1 MANEAPLSTAP
12 ARMERVPP
20 HSEEAERGVLGAV
33 LLDAEKVMD
42 LCIERQLVPESFYV
56 PVHRSIYE
64 VMLVMSRDG
73 RPIDLLTVS
82 ECLKGGGLLE
92 RIGGPTAL
100 NRLVDATPTAAH
112 AEYYIDIVRDR
123 YLLRRVIGAAREIE
137 KNCYQPDTAGAAALT
152 SAEQSFFD
160 ITAHQ
165 HGQVR
170 PWEDLVH
177 EIVRLLDTEH
187 HGLMG
192 LGTGYRDIDQCI
204 GGLKP
209 ANLVILAARPS
220 MGKTS
225 LAMNIVENITLGI
238 GANTDGR
245 GKPVG
250 IFSLEMSCVDL
261 VKRMICSRAEVSMQR
276 LTEGYLSRTNH
287 NKLIHAADALVSA
300 PIFLDD
306 TAGLEIAELRAR
318 ARRMKVKH
326 DIQLIVV
333 DYLQLLRS
341 PEYSRQSRQ
350 VEISMV
356 SAGLKAMAKEL
367 NLPVLVLSQLSRA
380 AEQRDK
386 TEKPKLSDLR
396 DSGSIEQDA
405 DIVMFLQRPSRIAG
419 HPDHDNETL
428 ALVDVAK
435 NRNGPTADDIRLE
448 FMSEYTRFRD
458 SARSGVDEAR
468 VQPTYMQEEE
478 P

>member
-1 MANEAPLSTAP
+1 MANEAPLTTAAAP
-12 ARMERVPP
+12 LERVPP

-33 LLDAEKVMD
+33 LLDAERVMD
-42 LCIERQLVPESFYV
+42 LCIEKQLVPESFYV
-56 PVHRSIYE
+56 PIHRAIYE
-64 VMLVMSRDG
+64 AMLAMSREG

-82 ECLKGGGLLE
+82 EQLKGGGLLD
-92 RIGGPTAL
+92 RVGGPMAL

-123 YLLRRVIGAAREIE
+123 HMLRQVIGAAREIE
-137 KNCYQPDTAGAAALT
+137 KNCYQPDAAGSLAL
-152 SAEQSFFD
+152 SDAEQAFFD

-165 HGQVR
+165 HGQMR
-170 PWEDLVH
+170 PWDDLIH
-177 EIVRLLDTEH
+177 EIVRMLDSEH
-187 HGLMG
+187 RGILGLA
-192 LGTGYRDIDQCI
+192 TGYKDIDRCI

-209 ANLVILAARPS
+209 ANMVILAARPS

-225 LAMNIVENITLGI
+225 LAMNIAENVVLGI
-238 GANTDGR
+238 GGDAGGR

-276 LTEGYLSRTNH
+276 LNEGYLSRTNH
-287 NKLIHAADALVSA
+287 NRLIHAADALVTA

-333 DYLQLLRS
+333 DYLQLLRA

-350 VEISMV
+350 VEIAMV
-356 SAGLKAMAKEL
+356 SAGIKAMAKEL

-405 DIVMFLQRPSRIAG
+405 DIVMFLQRPSRIPG
-419 HPDHDNETL
+419 HPDRENETL

-435 NRNGPTADDIRLE
+435 NRNGPTSDDIRLE

-458 SARSGVDEAR
+458 AAHPGVDEAG
-468 VQPTYMQEEE
+468 VQPTYVQEEE

>member
-1 MANEAPLSTAP
+1 MANEAPVSMAAV
-12 ARMERVPP
+12 ARLERVPP

-33 LLDAEKVMD
+33 LLDAERVMD
-42 LCIERQLVPESFYV
+42 LCIERQLAPESFYI
-56 PVHRSIYE
+56 PVHRAVYE
-64 VMLVMSRDG
+64 VLLGMSRDG
-73 RPIDLLTVS
+73 HPIDLLTVG
-82 ECLKGGGLLE
+82 EHLKGAGVLD

-100 NRLVDATPTAAH
+100 NRIVDATPTAAH

-123 YLLRRVIGAAREIE
+123 YLLRRVIETSREIE
-137 KNCYQPDTAGAAALT
+137 KDCYQSDADAQAVLS

-160 ITAHQ
+160 ITVHQ
-165 HGQVR
+165 HGQMR

-177 EIVRLLDTEH
+177 EIVRLLDSEH
-187 HGLMG
+187 KGIMG
-192 LGTGYRDIDQCI
+192 LSTGYRDIDRCI

-209 ANLVILAARPS
+209 ANMVILAARPS

-225 LAMNIVENITLGI
+225 LAMNIVENVSL
-238 GANTDGR
+238 GR
-245 GKPVG
+245 GDPEGRPKPVG
-250 IFSLEMSCVDL
+250 VFSLEMSCVDL

-276 LTEGYLSRTNH
+276 LGDGFLTKVNH

-306 TAGLEIAELRAR
+306 TAGLEIAEIRAR

-326 DIQLIVV
+326 DVQLIVV
-333 DYLQLLRS
+333 DYLQLLRA

-356 SAGLKAMAKEL
+356 SAGLKGMAKEL
-367 NLPVLVLSQLSRA
+367 NIPVLVLSQLSRA

-386 TEKPKLSDLR
+386 TERPKLSDLR

-405 DIVMFLQRPSRIAG
+405 DIVMFLQRPSRIPT
-419 HPDHDNETL
+419 HPEHDNETL

-435 NRNGPTADDIRLE
+435 NRNGPTNDDIRLE
-448 FMSEYTRFRD
+448 FMAEYTRFRD
-458 SARSGVDEAR
+458 GLHHGVDEAAI
-468 VQPTYMQEEE
+468 QPGYMQEEH